1 MSFFIRFLY
10 KKNIND
16 HSANKKT
23 VKKYTTKNSQFC
35 DKIIFEMS
43 QLFPVLAKV
52 KIAQNI

>member
-1 MSFFIRFLY
+1 MTTQRT
-10 KKNIND
+10 
-16 HSANKKT
+16 KKT

-43 QLFPVLAKV
+43 QMFLVLAKV

>member
-1 MSFFIRFLY
+1 M
-10 KKNIND
+10 
-16 HSANKKT
+16 
-23 VKKYTTKNSQFC
+23 TTQRIQNGQKVKNSQFC